1 MNEIECRRSI
11 RKYKDIQVN
20 ENIQHELI
28 QSAILAPSG
37 DNTQPWHFIIV
48 DDKELKLEIAKVSHN
63 QKWMEKAPLY
73 VVCVADICVRIKDS
87 EGIDLDENSSLFELK
102 QIIRD
107 TSIAIEHL
115 VLEATNKGLGT
126 CWVAWYKQNE
136 IRPLLGIPND
146 KYVVGIITVGY
157 ADEKPKQ
164 RPRKKIEEVM
174 HKNRW

>member
-1 MNEIECRRSI
+1 MNEIESRRSI

-73 VVCVADICVRIKDS
+73 VVCVADIRVRIKDS

-126 CWVAWYKQNE
+126 CWVAWYTQNE

-157 ADEKPKQ
+157 ADENPKQ